1 MKNKIDTNFMVY
13 IKDRIK
19 INENDYLNKA
29 YLIILNSTMI
39 SKDEKY
45 ELPSFNIRD
54 ENQIKDFK
62 SNPNGSK
69 YPIVFFSFYENGTI
83 TIIKFPPSTN
93 EYNTKTLKELIE
105 KVIPKLSRNR
115 TEDNTNGLNIKIIN
129 DGKKKILIEEELP
142 KNYLSF
148 KGSNF
153 SKTVER
159 DFENDTLTN
168 ITTKTDIH
176 LQSNKEEG
184 EQILGANDF
193 HFYTESKINTYGLDP
208 FIPSSR
214 EMDDDF
220 DFDNNLNYT
229 KQILKY
235 EESENLENISKRK
248 LGEYNDLSAEQTFN
262 IGKYNLL
269 GQNIAIKYHVAILNG
284 NPINE
289 IIIDS
294 DLGKTIIGNT
304 GTSLKGIWNESLNLF
319 TFNFPTFPLISLSSK
334 VKGLISWDVKDISS
348 NSSIKLDASLDGK
361 ISLGCEIKAGCDDI
375 SSLSA
380 GVECTIVEASGSA
393 IIQNDIVTKD
403 FNISSSGQL
412 YAYLDE
418 AILGKKERLA
428 EETLF
433 NGW

>member
-1 MKNKIDTNFMVY
+1 MN
-13 IKDRIK
+13 
-19 INENDYLNKA
+19 
-29 YLIILNSTMI
+29 IIL
-39 SKDEKY
+39 
-45 ELPSFNIRD
+45 
-54 ENQIKDFK
+54 
-62 SNPNGSK
+62 
-69 YPIVFFSFYENGTI
+69 
-83 TIIKFPPSTN
+83 
-93 EYNTKTLKELIE
+93 
-105 KVIPKLSRNR
+105 KL
-115 TEDNTNGLNIKIIN
+115 L
-129 DGKKKILIEEELP
+129 

-176 LQSNKEEG
+176 LQSNKEED

-193 HFYTESKINTYGLDP
+193 HFYTESKINTYKLPFDIAAAKERPSFLDDSEEFPEIKP
-208 FIPSSR
+208 FDDWEVFPVGKGNKNIPKKNKT
-214 EMDDDF
+214 
-220 DFDNNLNYT
+220 DN
-229 KQILKY
+229 I
-235 EESENLENISKRK
+235 RK
-248 LGEYNDLSAEQTFN
+248 LCEYNDLSAEQTFN

-304 GTSLKGIWNESLNLF
+304 GTSLKGIWNESLNIF

-375 SSLSA
+375 ASLSA
-380 GVECTIVEASGSA
+380 GVECTIVDASGSA
-393 IIQNDIVTKD
+393 IIQNKSVTKN
-403 FNISSSGQL
+403 FNISTGKL

-418 AILGKKERLA
+418 TILGKKERLA